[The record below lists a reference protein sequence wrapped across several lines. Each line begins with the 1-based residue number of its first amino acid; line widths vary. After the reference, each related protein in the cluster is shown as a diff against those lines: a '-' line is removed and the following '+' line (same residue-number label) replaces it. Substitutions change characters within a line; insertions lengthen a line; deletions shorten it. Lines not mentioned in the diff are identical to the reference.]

1 MRSGIKICVAWG
13 KSIPETKTSAKA
25 SKLHLMRQEIARR
38 LVWPQQSQHRDETHG
53 ELRARSR
60 TGQGEEFSF
69 NVTAPG
75 CSVKGLWKCNC
86 GSKKAD
92 WETVLVWVL

>member
-38 LVWPQQSQHRDETHG
+38 LVWAQQSQHRDETHG
-53 ELRARSR
+53 NSGPDLVQARVRS
-60 TGQGEEFSF
+60 
-69 NVTAPG
+69 
-75 CSVKGLWKCNC
+75 L
-86 GSKKAD
+86 
-92 WETVLVWVL
+92 VLM

>member
-60 TGQGEEFSF
+60 TGQGEGF
-69 NVTAPG
+69 
-75 CSVKGLWKCNC
+75 
-86 GSKKAD
+86 KAENAESYRKAVD
-92 WETVLVWVL
+92 FPSITK